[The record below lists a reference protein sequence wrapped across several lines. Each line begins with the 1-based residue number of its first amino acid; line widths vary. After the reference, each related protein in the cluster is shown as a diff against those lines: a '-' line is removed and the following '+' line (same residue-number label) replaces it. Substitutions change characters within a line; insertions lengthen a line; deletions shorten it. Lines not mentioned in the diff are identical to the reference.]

1 MGALSTLEQAMEHGW
16 EALWARLLDR
26 EPVELLEV
34 LRRECDSH
42 VVVCSESRVV
52 VPNAYDVE
60 LADFAYDEL
69 VRRGSSVGQALTDS
83 LARHGERQGYE
94 WAGPLT
100 VHISRSDHVP
110 NGRYRVTSGA
120 MPHVSAEGFQQAIR

>member
-16 EALWARLLDR
+16 EALWSRVVDR
-26 EPVELLEV
+26 EPVELLEA
-34 LRRECDSH
+34 LRRECDSN
-42 VVVCSESRVV
+42 VVVCSENRVV

-69 VRRGSSVGQALTDS
+69 ARRGSDVGQELADT
-83 LARHGERQGYE
+83 LARHGERHGYE

-100 VHISRSDHVP
+100 VHLTRANRVP
-110 NGRYRVTSGA
+110 NGRYRVASRA
-120 MPHVSAEGFQQAIR
+120 MPHVSAEAFQHATR